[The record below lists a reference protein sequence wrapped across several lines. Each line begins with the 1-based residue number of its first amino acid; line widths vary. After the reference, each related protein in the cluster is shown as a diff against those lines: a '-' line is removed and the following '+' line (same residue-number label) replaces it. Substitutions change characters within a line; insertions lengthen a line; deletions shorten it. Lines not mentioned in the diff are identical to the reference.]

1 MTAIRRE
8 AIELLEK
15 VPEDKLIYI
24 IQIIQGVNGLYTIT
38 ESDSCTS
45 AKIKQ

>member
-1 MTAIRRE
+1 MTAIRKE

-24 IQIIQGVNGLYTIT
+24 IQILQGINGLLGIT

-45 AKIKQ
+45 AKIK